1 MISLLHQVFFE
12 NCTIPGTLYYLVRF
26 WIGTIPGMIELS
38 ETVLSGDTLY
48 LFFYS
53 IHFHIR
59 LETQFAIN
67 FEYALQRSCILIRKT
82 NDYETKRCP
91 WTKAHTTLHPL
102 CFRTNWIYSFW
113 ISILIV
119 FLLSFYPWCARFIFQ
134 GQILKRNIFPLG
146 KGRKVEVS

>member
-1 MISLLHQVFFE
+1 MIKSSFSDDFF
-12 NCTIPGTLYYLVRF
+12 TASSFFWKLYYT
-26 WIGTIPGMIELS
+26 G

-91 WTKAHTTLHPL
+91 WTKAHATLHPL

-146 KGRKVEVS
+146 KGRKVEVPKLWNKYTQINY

>member
-1 MISLLHQVFFE
+1 MIKSSFSDDFF
-12 NCTIPGTLYYLVRF
+12 TASSFFWKLYYT
-26 WIGTIPGMIELS
+26 G

-146 KGRKVEVS
+146 KGRKVEVPKLWNKYTQINY